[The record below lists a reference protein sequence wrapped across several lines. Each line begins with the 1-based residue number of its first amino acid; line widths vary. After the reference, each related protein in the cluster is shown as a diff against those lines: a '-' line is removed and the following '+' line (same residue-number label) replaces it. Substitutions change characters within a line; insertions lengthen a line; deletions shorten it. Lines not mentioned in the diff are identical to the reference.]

1 MARSEGPRRR
11 GGLVCETRAGA
22 SSSRPKAEP
31 ATEGR
36 RFLSLSKG
44 GDLAEASRREQFR
57 QRCEAVLRPE
67 LRQKKCRRHGPSG
80 KFNCSVQAAPGGRRG
95 GGVRPSSSTM
105 RTRLTRR
112 GSASST
118 WNSKPGTACTTSPR
132 AGTRPSAL
140 NIRPPIVS
148 TYSPCS
154 PRRNPRRSSW
164 RPRRSRPWRRPRRRR
179 RRPA

>member
-1 MARSEGPRRR
+1 MRPASRLLLPWREAFFDKSQTAKAGRGDGEVRLFPRPLQGKRCRGPRRR

-67 LRQKKCRRHGPSG
+67 LRQKKCRRYGPSG

-95 GGVRPSSSTM
+95 GGVQPS
-105 RTRLTRR
+105 RCRR
-112 GSASST
+112 CAPASR
-118 WNSKPGTACTTSPR
+118 GAGRRR
-132 AGTRPSAL
+132 ARGTRNPGL
-140 NIRPPIVS
+140 PGRL
-148 TYSPCS
+148 
-154 PRRNPRRSSW
+154 RRARARG
-164 RPRRSRPWRRPRRRR
+164 R
-179 RRPA
+179 AC